1 MTKKYCLIDG
11 AVVEEPDLLRWR
23 RWMEDA
29 RQRGA
34 LQIGHTV
41 IRKMEISTIFVG
53 EDGRGVEDGAGPPLV
68 FELVVFQLADGERVR
83 VAREVRLSTLEE
95 ARAEHAFHVRLIDP
109 ANFPRL
115 PEEDQEDA
123 PIDDSERLTSAQL
136 AAWIE
141 ADIAE
146 MDGPGTRH

>member
-53 EDGRGVEDGAGPPLV
+53 EDGRGVEDG
-68 FELVVFQLADGERVR
+68 VFQLADGERVR